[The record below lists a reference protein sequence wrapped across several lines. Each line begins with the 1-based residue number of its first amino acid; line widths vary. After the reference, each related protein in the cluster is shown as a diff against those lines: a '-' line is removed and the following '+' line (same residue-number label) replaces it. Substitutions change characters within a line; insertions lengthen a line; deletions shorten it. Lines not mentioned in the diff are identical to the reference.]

1 MSLWGS
7 NVMFLFLEVT
17 DIPRARSF
25 MEEVLGLELIENRF
39 HPPHER
45 HGVAKFDAGNTIIAL
60 NLAVKTFERR
70 ASDGIVTVLGTDPM
84 REARIYA
91 RLHTAGLQPPHESR
105 GAFLDHDHHSF
116 AVCAT
121 SRVPSPGDPPP
132 PTRILE
138 LRFAAKDLAESITFY
153 HEILGLPIIDRSRE
167 HAVLAAANLR
177 LVLQR
182 RQNGEPVRNDGF
194 LTVFFAP
201 EIEEMYEE
209 LAHRGLDFKDLRVRH
224 SEIGGAVRFLDP
236 SGHAFC
242 LYEPSAESLSWESGP
257 KVRQLMVRLGSEQ
270 TVH

>member
-7 NVMFLFLEVT
+7 NVMFLFLEAT
-17 DIPRARSF
+17 DISRSRAF
-25 MEEVLGLELIENRF
+25 LEDVLGMELIENRF

-45 HGVAKFDAGNTIIAL
+45 HGIAKYDAGNTIIAL
-60 NLAVKTFERR
+60 NLAVKTFERQ
-70 ASDGIVTVLGTDPM
+70 ASDGIITVLGTDPM
-84 REARIYA
+84 REAQIYA
-91 RLHTAGLQPPHESR
+91 RLFTAGLQPPREAR
-105 GAFLDHDHHSF
+105 GAFPDHDNHSF
-116 AVCAT
+116 AVCAS
-121 SRVPSPGDPPP
+121 SRVPALGETPK
-132 PTRILE
+132 PTRIVE
-138 LRFAAKDLAESITFY
+138 LRFAVKDLAESIAFY
-153 HEILGLPIIDRSRE
+153 HEILGLPNIDRSRE
-167 HAVLAAANLR
+167 HAVFAAANLR

-182 RQNGEPVRNDGF
+182 RQSGAPVRNDGF
-194 LTVFFAP
+194 LTVFYAP

-242 LYEPSAESLSWESGP
+242 LYEPSEESLSWESGP